1 MAVFRALAYFFQ
13 EAFTSLW
20 RSLLMNAL
28 SVGTI
33 AVSLFVLGAFLVVA
47 GSLNDVVQRWTQK
60 VQVIFYLDDGVEA
73 RVRDSLQNRLQE
85 DPAVEAVDRVS
96 RQQALERF
104 HSLFR
109 DLRSLP
115 DDLGE
120 NPFPASLEVVLKSG
134 HRSPAEVER
143 LVHAF
148 EKAPGVQEVQY
159 DLLWIERLATGARLV
174 RGVGAFLGGV
184 LVLAGVFTISNVIRL
199 TVYAREDELDIMRL
213 VGATQAYVKGPF
225 VTEGMIQGGL
235 GGLLSVGFL
244 WLAVRWLTQGLAA
257 GSDLLGRAPLELPP
271 GLPAMLVL
279 GGMVVGV
286 VGSLV
291 SLRRV
296 RV

>member
-1 MAVFRALAYFFQ
+1 MAVFRAFAYFFA
-13 EAFTSLW
+13 EATTSLW
-20 RSLLMNAL
+20 RSRLMNAL
-28 SVGTI
+28 SVSTI
-33 AVSLFVLGAFLVVA
+33 AVSLFVLGAFLAVA
-47 GSLNDVVQRWTQK
+47 GSLNQVVQRWTQK
-60 VQVIFYLDDGVEA
+60 VQVIFYLEDGIED
-73 RVRDSLQNRLQE
+73 RVRDSLENRLKQ
-85 DPAVEAVDRVS
+85 DAAVETIDRVS

-104 HSLFR
+104 RGLFH
-109 DLRSLP
+109 DLRTLP

-120 NPFPASLEVVLKSG
+120 NPFPPSLEVALAAG
-134 HRSPAEVER
+134 HQSPAEVER
-143 LVHAF
+143 FVHAF
-148 EKAPGVQEVQY
+148 DGAPGVQEVQY

-225 VTEGMIQGGL
+225 VVEGMIQGGL

-244 WLAVRWLTQGLAA
+244 WLAVRWLTRDLTA
-257 GSDLLGRAPLELPP
+257 GSDLLGRAPIGLPP

-279 GGMVVGV
+279 GGMTVGI

>member
-47 GSLNDVVQRWTQK
+47 GSLNEVVQRWTQK
-60 VQVIFYLDDGVEA
+60 VQVIFYLEDGIET
-73 RVRDSLQNRLQE
+73 RVRESLQNRLQE

-143 LVHAF
+143 LVRAF

-225 VTEGMIQGGL
+225 VTEGMIRGGL
-235 GGLLSVGFL
+235 GGLLSVGLL
-244 WLAVRWLTQGLAA
+244 WLAVRWLTEGLAA
-257 GSDLLGRAPLELPP
+257 GSDLLGRAPIGLPS

>member
-47 GSLNDVVQRWTQK
+47 GSINEVVQRWTQK
-60 VQVIFYLDDGVEA
+60 VQVIFYLEDGVET
-73 RVRDSLQNRLQE
+73 RVRESLQNRLQE

-235 GGLLSVGFL
+235 GGLLSVGLL

-257 GSDLLGRAPLELPP
+257 GSDLLGRAPIGLPP

>member
-1 MAVFRALAYFFQ
+1 
-13 EAFTSLW
+13 
-20 RSLLMNAL
+20 MNAL

-47 GSLNDVVQRWTQK
+47 GSLNEVVQRWTQK

-120 NPFPASLEVVLKSG
+120 NPFPASLEVVLRSG

-159 DLLWIERLATGARLV
+159 DLLWIQRLATGARLV

-257 GSDLLGRAPLELPP
+257 GSDLLGRAPLALPP
-271 GLPAMLVL
+271 ELPAMLVF

>member
-1 MAVFRALAYFFQ
+1 MAVFRALAYFIQ
-13 EAFTSLW
+13 EALTSLW

-244 WLAVRWLTQGLAA
+244 WLAVRWLTRGLAA
-257 GSDLLGRAPLELPP
+257 GSDLLGRAPVELPP